1 MHSWFN
7 PIPAETTLGALAGA
21 VLGSILERHDYLS
34 IPTWVQS
41 FFVIQFVLLIFAFGV
56 AAHFYCAAAFLKKPR
71 IRNVALVGCLLIII
85 SLLFM
90 YPKHLGIMPDSSINF
105 LPHEYNVLMS
115 MVLVMWLVALRLL
128 TAMKKWIED

>member
-1 MHSWFN
+1 
-7 PIPAETTLGALAGA
+7 
-21 VLGSILERHDYLS
+21 
-34 IPTWVQS
+34 
-41 FFVIQFVLLIFAFGV
+41 
-56 AAHFYCAAAFLKKPR
+56 
-71 IRNVALVGCLLIII
+71 
-85 SLLFM
+85 M